1 MKTSGTMNSA
11 TGHTSV
17 STRTGNFNDGLYDRA
32 GARPDLD
39 LDFARTKSLRDRV
52 SKEDLITFTRS
63 SGTGYGAT
71 YVDGNG
77 LVNRSPVNWIFD
89 SEDLSTDTY
98 RVF

>member
-39 LDFARTKSLRDRV
+39 LDFARTKSLKDRV
-52 SKEDLITFTRS
+52 SKEDLITFS
-63 SGTGYGAT
+63 
-71 YVDGNG
+71 
-77 LVNRSPVNWIFD
+77 
-89 SEDLSTDTY
+89 LSLIHI
-98 RVF
+98 

>member
-1 MKTSGTMNSA
+1 MKTSGTMKSA

-39 LDFARTKSLRDRV
+39 LDFARTKSLKDRV

-63 SGTGYGAT
+63 NGTGGAT
-71 YVDGNG
+71 YVDGD
-77 LVNRSPVNWIFD
+77 LKKLIKEYSEWD
-89 SEDLSTDTY
+89 LEDLIDEY
-98 RVF
+98 ENN